1 MLKKCIAFAV
11 IFAAV
16 AGAAFAQITFGG
28 QLQEGMT
35 LFSGNNVKD
44 NDVNMGGTYNSTY
57 HEAKFSV
64 LFGDG
69 TAGGRLVWT
78 LNGKSMWGW
87 MQWRPN
93 QFFRVKIGSDGDG
106 EGGFPQII
114 GWGFTGE
121 AKNSVAAV
129 NDYDG
134 TLPMKYRHAGLNYGG
149 FDGADDFHLMF
160 CVFPIDM
167 LQVNIL
173 FRNFDKATEI
183 SERFAN
189 AQLFASYKL
198 EEIGTIRF
206 AWEGKGGLA
215 KKDEEVKNEEIEKK
229 IPGNAIGKLHLAFY
243 SNELVQGLAFELGAQ
258 YNLPY
263 INISELYDPIAVGGG
278 INLTSTDP
286 FNLKVRAG
294 IEFGGTKQNDK
305 KEVEANTETKF
316 SVGIL
321 PSYKLPKMTVFFHAG
336 VGVINSPDKIVTD
349 DEGNE
354 TTGEVTYSWFVNPY
368 IWVPMGGMRMWVGL
382 QIIDEHVMQDGQFK
396 WNIPFGFN
404 FYF

>member
-1 MLKKCIAFAV
+1 MLKKCVVIMALFAL
-11 IFAAV
+11 V

-35 LFSGNNVKD
+35 LFSGTNVND
-44 NDVNMGGTYNSTY
+44 DDVNMGGTYNATY

-87 MQWRPN
+87 MQWRAS
-93 QFFRVKIGSDGDG
+93 QYFRVKIGSDGDG

-134 TLPMKYRHAGLNYGG
+134 SLPMTYRHAGLNYGG
-149 FDGADDFHLMF
+149 FDGADNFHLMF
-160 CVFPIDM
+160 TVFPSDLIS
-167 LQVNIL
+167 VNFL
-173 FRNFDKATEI
+173 FRDFDKGLEV
-183 SERFAN
+183 SERLAKMQIYSN
-189 AQLFASYKL
+189 IKL
-198 EEIGTIRF
+198 ESVGTIRF
-206 AWEGKGGLA
+206 AAVGAGGL
-215 KKDEEVKNEEIEKK
+215 KKEADD
-229 IPGNAIGKLHLAFY
+229 GADIGTLHLAFY
-243 SNELVQGLAFELGAQ
+243 SNEIVQGLAFEVGGQ
-258 YNLPY
+258 YNLPHL
-263 INISELYDPIAVGGG
+263 NEDTFNPIKVGGG
-278 INLTSTDP
+278 INLTATDP
-286 FNLKVRAG
+286 FNMKLRGGVS
-294 IEFGGTKQNDK
+294 FGGQTKGVEND
-305 KEVEANTETKF
+305 TTGF

-321 PSYKLPKMTVFFHAG
+321 PSYKLPKMTIFFHAG
-336 VGVINSPDKIVTD
+336 MGMEVKKDSD
-349 DEGNE
+349 DDPN
-354 TTGEVTYSWFVNPY
+354 YAWFVNPY

-382 QIIDEHVMQDGQFK
+382 QIIDQHSTQDGQFK
-396 WNIPFGFN
+396 WNVPFGFN